1 MIEII
6 ELFLMVGG
14 WMVLLTIIGAVYEIF
29 LD

>member
-6 ELFLMVGG
+6 ELFLMVSG
-14 WMVLLTIIGAVYEIF
+14 WMVLLTILGAVYEIF

>member
-6 ELFLMVGG
+6 ELFLMVGS
-14 WMVLLTIIGAVYEIF
+14 WIVLLTILGLVYEIF

>member
-14 WMVLLTIIGAVYEIF
+14 WMVLLTILCAVYEIF

>member
-6 ELFLMVGG
+6 ELFLMVGS
-14 WMVLLTIIGAVYEIF
+14 WIVLLTILGAVYEIF

>member
-6 ELFLMVGG
+6 ELFLAIGG
-14 WMVLLTIIGAVYEIF
+14 WMVLLTILGATYEIF